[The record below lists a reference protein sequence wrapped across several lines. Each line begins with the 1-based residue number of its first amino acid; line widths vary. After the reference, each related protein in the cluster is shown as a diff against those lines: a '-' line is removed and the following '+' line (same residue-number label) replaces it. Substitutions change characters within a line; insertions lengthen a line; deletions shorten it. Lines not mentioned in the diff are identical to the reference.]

1 MKLEFYYK
9 KKTRKV
15 LKHRDAKQCAA
26 KQTFINKEIIEEIKK
41 KSETNEM
48 QYSCPRSMGPRKNS
62 AKWEAHTNIGLP
74 QNLRKLSNKQC
85 KCTLEK
91 KKKLQEKEA
100 KIYQKGG
107 NNKYQSGNK

>member
-41 KSETNEM
+41 KSETNENAI
-48 QYSCPRSMGPRKNS
+48 Q
-62 AKWEAHTNIGLP
+62 
-74 QNLRKLSNKQC
+74 LSKIYGTQKKQC
-85 KCTLEK
+85 
-91 KKKLQEKEA
+91 
-100 KIYQKGG
+100 
-107 NNKYQSGNK
+107 